1 MKIVNEDILRSLY
14 RPAPDSRKGDN
25 GRVLV
30 VVGSDKYHGALLLAI
45 QAASRIVDMV
55 YVHSVAKNLAL
66 LDRLKMETAVFISV
80 SDEELWQTVELV
92 DAVLIGPGLDESDA
106 TTAKTKRLLT
116 EYPEKKIVVDATALW
131 HTDPAWLHPNV
142 LVTPHAREF
151 THVFGLEP
159 VADNVQKAAEKYHCT
174 AVLKGKYDY
183 VSDGVELYENRTG
196 NAGMTKGGTGDV
208 LAGLTAALAAKND
221 PLTAALAGAYL
232 NGLAGDR
239 LYERK
244 GTFYN
249 AEDVIEELGKGMVFI
264 ISRGVA

>member
-1 MKIVNEDILRSLY
+1 MQVVSQNILQALS

-30 VVGSDKYHGALLLAI
+30 SAGSDKYHGALLLAI

-55 YVHSVAKNLAL
+55 YVHSVASNLAL
-66 LDRLKMETAVFISV
+66 LDRLKGDTAVFISV
-80 SDEELWQTVELV
+80 SDEELWPTVQLV
-92 DAVLIGPGLDESDA
+92 DAVLIGPGLDESD
-106 TTAKTKRLLT
+106 KTIALTRRLLG
-116 EYPEKKIVVDATALW
+116 EYPEKKVIVDATALW
-131 HTDPAWLHPNV
+131 HLDPTWLRANTI
-142 LVTPHAREF
+142 VTPHAREF

-159 VADNVQKAAEKYHCT
+159 TAENVQKAAEKHHCT
-174 AVLKGKYDY
+174 VALKGRYDY
-183 VSDGVELYENRTG
+183 VSDGRELWENRTG

-208 LAGLTAALAAKND
+208 LAGLTAALAAKNN

-239 LYERK
+239 LYERQ

-249 AEDVIEELGKGMVFI
+249 AEDVIARLAELYHL
-264 ISRGVA
+264 